1 MLKPVE
7 GEPPP
12 ERPIGE
18 IVHELVDEGKAYAKA
33 EIDLAKAIAMAKA
46 RALALPAGL
55 LFAAVL
61 VAQSAITVFAVGVYA
76 ALYWSLGAILA
87 GIVAFLIFGALA
99 GGLAWYAIQRAKRD
113 L

>member
-87 GIVAFLIFGALA
+87 GIVAFLIFGTLA

>member
-1 MLKPVE
+1 MLKRTE

-12 ERPIGE
+12 ERPIGD

-33 EIDLAKAIAMAKA
+33 EIDLAKAIGMAKA

-55 LFAAVL
+55 LFAAML
-61 VAQSAITVFAVGVYA
+61 IAQSAITVFAVGVYA
-76 ALYWSLGAILA
+76 ALYWTLGAILA
-87 GIVAFLIFGALA
+87 GLVAFLIFGALA
-99 GGLAWYAIQRAKRD
+99 GGLAWYAVQRLKRD